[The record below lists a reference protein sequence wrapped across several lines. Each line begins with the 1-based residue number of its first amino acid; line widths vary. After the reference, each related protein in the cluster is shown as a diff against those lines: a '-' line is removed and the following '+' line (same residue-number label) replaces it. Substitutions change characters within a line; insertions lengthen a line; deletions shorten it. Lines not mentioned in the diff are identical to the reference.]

1 MCAFQEDVV
10 MQVVQEHM
18 DHSPA
23 LVDGRIVDGV
33 DDVRRPVSFVNADAS
48 LKQFGG
54 NLEFELGPIRRR
66 FGHHSNVCVMSE
78 RLVVFIPVVSVTFR
92 YEVCALCGVRNV
104 VADHFPFAIVFLLVV
119 VDILDD
125 TAS

>member
-1 MCAFQEDVV
+1 

-18 DHSPA
+18 DHSLA

-33 DDVRRPVSFVNADAS
+33 DDVRGPVYVVNADAS

-54 NLEFELGPIRRR
+54 NLEFELSSIRRR
-66 FGHHSNVCVMSE
+66 FGHHSNVCVMPE
-78 RLVVFIPVVSVTFR
+78 RLVVFIPVISVRFR
-92 YEVCALCGVRNV
+92 YKISPFCGVRNV
-104 VADHFPFAIVFLLVV
+104 VAGHLPLFVVIIFIVL
-119 VDILDD
+119 DILDD